1 MCGGRSP
8 EHARRSFVG
17 VDGPGPQAIGVSP
30 LDGSGPQAVGVSPL
44 VRPHLRP
51 EGPTVNSRRC
61 EPPERAPRREASPQ
75 RGRQSVCLRRALP
88 PLTGARVSGDAGF
101 RRLTP
106 PATDYRPFR
115 AWYCTATRPFHRG
128 TGILPCVA
136 GPSWPCKAWFVQGL
150 FRPWDAW
157 AGGPC
162 HDAALRYQV
171 GGRPTPKRSSLS
183 VIGARRRPTC
193 SHPRCQY
200 RKRTNPRPITSRVQ
214 HCLKW

>member
-136 GPSWPCKAWFVQGL
+136 GPSWPCKAWFAHGQDARGTHGQDAHATVRPPKPLTLPADRAPL
-150 FRPWDAW
+150 FFPERMLY
-157 AGGPC
+157 C
-162 HDAALRYQV
+162 
-171 GGRPTPKRSSLS
+171 RPTLERCRSGRTGTLGKRVYS
-183 VIGARRRPTC
+183 
-193 SHPRCQY
+193 
-200 RKRTNPRPITSRVQ
+200 
-214 HCLKW
+214 